1 MATPQIGRDRRFTE
15 AVFVPTPS
23 HKRHERQM
31 AVATIGLQGGT
42 LLSLGGHNSSLTI
55 ALALAIVM
63 SRILV
68 IEDEPDIRQVLDYN
82 LRLAGHEVSAAA
94 RGLDGL
100 RLVR

>member
-1 MATPQIGRDRRFTE
+1 
-15 AVFVPTPS
+15 
-23 HKRHERQM
+23 
-31 AVATIGLQGGT
+31 
-42 LLSLGGHNSSLTI
+42 
-55 ALALAIVM
+55 M

-100 RLVR
+100 RLRCAKRAPSW